1 MDAEVERDKLTPEQ
15 RGDFARF
22 AWEKGRTAALECQAA
37 HPGLS
42 PTALAERL
50 GVPVARR
57 PGRSA
62 AYSQYEEKQRQIV
75 LFGAMVAAYA
85 EENKRELGDLPA
97 EELFVAHELF
107 HFLECTDPAVG
118 PTWRQREVT
127 VFRSGAS
134 APAVRSAGAVRNRC
148 ARLCSDLS
156 GAARRLT
163 IRTTSPDCRTLSA
176 ALIPPASARD
186 RRNCVFLP

>member
-1 MDAEVERDKLTPEQ
+1 MADLIFQGRQAICRRLMDAEVERDKLTPEQ

-22 AWEKGRTAALECQAA
+22 AWEKGRTAALDCQAA

-75 LFGAMVAAYA
+75 LFGAMVATYA

-97 EELFVAHELF
+97 EEIFVAHELF

-127 VFRSGAS
+127 VFRLGPLHLRSGVRALS
-134 APAVRSAGAVRNRC
+134 EIAAHAFALTYLGLPA
-148 ARLCSDLS
+148 D
-156 GAARRLT
+156 
-163 IRTTSPDCRTLSA
+163 
-176 ALIPPASARD
+176 
-186 RRNCVFLP
+186 